1 VRVFIKLMMYGIPHY
16 AISQQYHNESSPN
29 VSTKHAAVLKVH
41 DHVHVIYIL
50 FPLSVINTS
59 NKVDHTVFNTE
70 CTVNSDFVAPILF
83 MPSFPFIVLR
93 MSSKFSS
100 F

>member
-41 DHVHVIYIL
+41 DHINVIY
-50 FPLSVINTS
+50 F
-59 NKVDHTVFNTE
+59 F
-70 CTVNSDFVAPILF
+70 
-83 MPSFPFIVLR
+83 
-93 MSSKFSS
+93 FSL
-100 F
+100 